1 MTSEETKRQI
11 LKKIHVRHTSSSP
24 DHQPTM
30 RDHHENGVTR
40 SGDGSPQMQSDDHFV
55 QPAQQDVGLPSSSS
69 GLWPHQMVRHALQL
83 ASQVATTNL
92 GLNAPM
98 SPSSSI
104 YSPSGCKYSRLGTRG
119 HAHESDADDSFES
132 AEIDS
137 SNDGDDRDTT
147 AEEIVS
153 TCTDTTKRQQFSLND
168 DDDQNMMNHHR
179 FSQDASPFSWR
190 TLAVVAALAMS
201 MNVAYLAG
209 YQSYAHKSAKQVQ
222 EDGNANNQ
230 LSDNDSNPLYP
241 YPNYPKHYRPAPGT
255 GRFKNGRTYP
265 KVFVCI
271 TGQLPRLELANKI
284 DNLFT
289 PWVHKFDA
297 EFDVALVL
305 TDTNHTSVQRIEER
319 DQSYYT
325 VEEVYEE
332 LSALKGVN
340 VLNSNTDVQ
349 SQNPVLNPHY
359 IQQRAQDTTMAAAQ
373 VLERVQNHVRQFESL
388 AECHHHMS
396 QGGTPSEYDLVH
408 RIREDSG
415 YYQAVDF
422 VHIYDVLSAH
432 PMTILSSDCQ
442 FHGGINDRGSFVS
455 PDAAFDY
462 FVYPILDMYTRPL
475 PSDVRNTEQFLMV
488 TYAHSCRLVQTDSFQ
503 IFRLWEKVDNDPG
516 EGNNDSGDNAIA
528 SSKGVDDTAKDQH
541 ISTMEFSRSD
551 LRCLEDVGRANVNH
565 FSTVKRAKFC
575 HDYSDGYNYCVF
587 FDKAGISY
595 YPGKPGLLREY
606 KDDLPSARINENWVP
621 PDKADIDG
629 GDSSSLFDILNIGWE
644 GSAVEQVDQM
654 LKMKTNEETI
664 AEKKA
669 KRKKKRQD
677 WEDKHK
683 RGDDQDDDNT
693 DS

>member
-1 MTSEETKRQI
+1 MSDQQQSSEM
-11 LKKIHVRHTSSSP
+11 HN
-24 DHQPTM
+24 
-30 RDHHENGVTR
+30 NGNVNLQR
-40 SGDGSPQMQSDDHFV
+40 PSDDHF
-55 QPAQQDVGLPSSSS
+55 AESAQDVP
-69 GLWPHQMVRHALQL
+69 WPHKMVRHALQL
-83 ASQVATTNL
+83 ASVATT
-92 GLNAPM
+92 GLNVTK
-98 SPSSSI
+98 SPSTSA
-104 YSPSGCKYSRLGTRG
+104 YSPSGCKYSRLGTQN
-119 HAHESDADDSFES
+119 HAHGSDIDDSFEESS
-132 AEIDS
+132 AEIMTADLG
-137 SNDGDDRDTT
+137 NDQNT
-147 AEEIVS
+147 AQENS
-153 TCTDTTKRQQFSLND
+153 TCINEANERRYSLNND
-168 DDDQNMMNHHR
+168 DEHLSNHH
-179 FSQDASPFSWR
+179 QYQPEPTSPWR
-190 TLAVVAALAMS
+190 TLAVVAAIATA
-201 MNVAYLAG
+201 MNVAYFAG
-209 YQSYAHKSAKQVQ
+209 YQSYAHKSANTKQAQ
-222 EDGNANNQ
+222 GGT
-230 LSDNDSNPLYP
+230 NDYSNPLYP

-255 GRFKNGRTYP
+255 GRFKNGRAYP

-305 TDTNHTSVQRIEER
+305 TDTNHTSVQRMEER
-319 DQSYYT
+319 DQEYYS
-325 VEEVYEE
+325 VQEVYDE
-332 LSALKGVN
+332 LNALKNVN

-359 IQQRAQDTTMAAAQ
+359 IQQRAQGTTMTAAQ

-388 AECHHHMS
+388 AECHHQMA
-396 QGGTPSEYDLVH
+396 QKGTPSEYDVVH

-415 YYQAVDF
+415 YYQEVDF
-422 VHIYDVLSAH
+422 IHIHDVLTAH

-503 IFRLWEKVDNDPG
+503 IFRLWEKVDNDP
-516 EGNNDSGDNAIA
+516 NDSTDDGGDNAIETT
-528 SSKGVDDTAKDQH
+528 KGKDNQAKDQR
-541 ISTMEFSRSD
+541 ISKMEFSRSD
-551 LRCLEDVGRANVNH
+551 LRCLEDEGRANAEH

-595 YPGKPGLLREY
+595 YPGKPGLLREDE
-606 KDDLPSARINENWVP
+606 DDLPSARINEDWDPSKTDESDNGE
-621 PDKADIDG
+621 A
-629 GDSSSLFDILNIGWE
+629 SSSFLDILDIGWD
-644 GSAVEQVDQM
+644 GSAVEQVDKM

-664 AEKKA
+664 AEKRA

-683 RGDDQDDDNT
+683 RRDDDGGDDNIT
-693 DS
+693 P